1 MKINFD
7 EKEINLPEIIPL
19 IPMRNVVIF
28 PHMVLPLSVGRP
40 KSVKATERA
49 FETDKL
55 FISVAQKSPDIQE
68 PKPSDL
74 YQVGVICRILQILK
88 MPDTSIRLLAEGIQ
102 RVKVVNIVE
111 EEGMLKARYRLIEP
125 ETLPDT
131 TKNKALIRNLEA
143 LATEYVRLNRNISE
157 DMLINLENIKNN
169 EDKVDF
175 IAAHIELDLEIK
187 QKILESPLIQ
197 RLSYLSKELTKELE
211 ILRLRKKIASD
222 VQSRL
227 SKSQREYFLSQ
238 ELQAIQKELGM
249 AEGENPEIKEIEKKL
264 KKLPLTEEARKKA
277 EYELNK
283 LKQTNRM
290 SPEYTVSLNYLNWI
304 VELPW
309 EEPPRHRGVSIRK
322 AEHILEQDH
331 YGLKKVK
338 ERILEYLSVLEIVDK
353 MKGQILCFVGP
364 PGGGKTSLGQS
375 IARALKRKFTRL
387 SLGGVRDE
395 AEIRGHRKTYIG
407 AMPGVIIQ
415 AMRRLGTKN
424 PVIMLDEVDKM
435 SMDFR
440 GDPSAALLEV
450 LDPEQNYEFHDHY
463 LEIGYDLS
471 QVLFITTAND
481 LYAIPP
487 ALRDRMEVISLPGY
501 TEFEKVKIAQGYLLP
516 RQLAN
521 HGLTR
526 LHLKIEF
533 TEAAFQE
540 IIRHYTQEAGVR
552 QLEREIA
559 SVLRKIARHYL
570 KDKSKKYY
578 RITQKNIATYLG
590 VPKYSFAEVKKI
602 DQVGVANGLAWT
614 PVGGIPLQVE
624 VAVLE
629 GKGNLLLTGKLGDVM
644 KESANAALTFA
655 RAHYK
660 DYGIDSDFYQ
670 KKDIHVHVPEG
681 AIPKDGPSAGITI
694 ATAIISALSERKVKS
709 DYAMTGELTLTG
721 NVLPIGGL
729 AEKFV
734 AAHRAQIKN
743 VIIPKLNANEI
754 KEIPK
759 EITHG
764 LNIIPTETMNEVL
777 DLTLE
782 KPKDTK
788 KTKEYEII

>member
-1 MKINFD
+1 MKIKFG
-7 EKEINLPEIIPL
+7 EKEINLADIMPL

-28 PHMVLPLSVGRP
+28 PYEVIPLSVGRSR
-40 KSVKATERA
+40 SVKATERA

-55 FISVAQKSPDIQE
+55 FISIAQKTPDTQE

-74 YQVGVICRILQILK
+74 YQVGTICRILQLLK
-88 MPDTSIRLLAEGIQ
+88 MPDTSIRLLVEGIQ
-102 RVKVVNIVE
+102 RVKVVDIFE
-111 EEGMLKARYRLIEP
+111 EEGMLKARYNLIEP

-131 TKNKALIRNLEA
+131 PENRALMRNLEA
-143 LATEYVRLNRNISE
+143 LIKEYISLNKNIPE
-157 DMLINLENIKNN
+157 DMLINFNNIQNDEAKI
-169 EDKVDF
+169 DF
-175 IAAHIELDLEIK
+175 IAAHTELDLVVK
-187 QKILESPLIQ
+187 QKVLEYPLQQ
-197 RLSYLSKELTKELE
+197 RLPYLNKELAKEIE
-211 ILRLRKKIASD
+211 ILRLRKKIATD
-222 VQSRL
+222 VQSQL
-227 SKSQREYFLSQ
+227 SKSQREYLLSQ

-249 AEGENPEIKEIEKKL
+249 KEEENPEIREIEKKL

-309 EEPPRHRGVSIRK
+309 ENPPKGRKVSIKK
-322 AEHILEQDH
+322 AENILEQDH
-331 YGLKKVK
+331 YGLKQVK

-364 PGGGKTSLGQS
+364 PGVGKTSLGQS
-375 IARALKRKFTRL
+375 IARALKREFTRL

-415 AMRRLGTKN
+415 AMRRLGSKN

-450 LDPEQNYEFHDHY
+450 LDPEQNFEFHDHY

-501 TEFEKVKIAQGYLLP
+501 TEFEKVMIAKKYLFP
-516 RQLAN
+516 KQLAN

-526 LHLKIEF
+526 LHITIEF
-533 TEAAFQE
+533 TDTAFQE
-540 IIRHYTQEAGVR
+540 IVRHYTQEAGVR

-559 SVLRKIARHYL
+559 SILRKIARHYL
-570 KDKSKKYY
+570 ADKSKKHYK
-578 RITQKNIATYLG
+578 ITQKNISTYLG

-602 DQVGVANGLAWT
+602 DQAGIANGLAWT
-614 PVGGIPLQVE
+614 PAGGVPLQIE
-624 VAVLE
+624 VAALI
-629 GKGNLLLTGKLGDVM
+629 GKGNLILTGKLGDVM

-655 RAHYK
+655 RAHYQ
-660 DYGIDSDFYQ
+660 DYGIEENFYQ

-694 ATAIISALSERKVKS
+694 ATAIISALSGRKVKS

-729 AEKFV
+729 AEKLV
-734 AAHRAQIKN
+734 AAHRAQIEN
-743 VIIPKLNANEI
+743 VIIPKRNANQL

-759 EITHG
+759 ELKKG
-764 LNIIPTETMNEVL
+764 LNIIPVETMNEVL
-777 DLTLE
+777 NLTLE
-782 KPKDTK
+782 ETKDKNKNK
-788 KTKEYEII
+788 K

>member
-1 MKINFD
+1 
-7 EKEINLPEIIPL
+7 
-19 IPMRNVVIF
+19 
-28 PHMVLPLSVGRP
+28 MVLPLSVGRP

>member
-1 MKINFD
+1 MKIKFG
-7 EKEINLPEIIPL
+7 EKEINLADIMPL

-28 PHMVLPLSVGRP
+28 PYEVIPLSVGRSR
-40 KSVKATERA
+40 SVKATEKA

-55 FISVAQKSPDIQE
+55 FISIAQKTPDTQE

-74 YQVGVICRILQILK
+74 YQVGTICRILQLLK
-88 MPDTSIRLLAEGIQ
+88 MPDTSIRLLVEGIQ
-102 RVKVVNIVE
+102 RVKIVDIFE
-111 EEGMLKARYRLIEP
+111 EEGMLKARYNLIEP

-131 TKNKALIRNLEA
+131 PENRALMRNLES
-143 LATEYVRLNRNISE
+143 LIKEYISLNKNIPE
-157 DMLINLENIKNN
+157 DMWINFNN
-169 EDKVDF
+169 MQNDEAKIDF
-175 IAAHIELDLEIK
+175 IAAHTELDLVVK
-187 QKILESPLIQ
+187 QKVLEYPLQQ
-197 RLSYLSKELTKELE
+197 RLSYLNKELAKEIE
-211 ILRLRKKIASD
+211 ILRLRKKIATD
-222 VQSRL
+222 VQSQL
-227 SKSQREYFLSQ
+227 SKSQREYLLSQ

-249 AEGENPEIKEIEKKL
+249 KEEENPEIREIEKKL

-309 EEPPRHRGVSIRK
+309 ENPPKGRKVSIKK
-322 AEHILEQDH
+322 AENILEQDH
-331 YGLKKVK
+331 YGLKQVK

-364 PGGGKTSLGQS
+364 PGVGKTSLGQS
-375 IARALKRKFTRL
+375 IARALKREFTRL

-415 AMRRLGTKN
+415 AMRRLGSKN

-450 LDPEQNYEFHDHY
+450 LDPEQNFEFHDHY

-501 TEFEKVKIAQGYLLP
+501 TEFEKVMIAKKYLFP
-516 RQLAN
+516 KQLAN

-526 LHLKIEF
+526 LHITIEF
-533 TEAAFQE
+533 TDTAFQE
-540 IIRHYTQEAGVR
+540 IVRHYTQEAGVR

-559 SVLRKIARHYL
+559 SILRKIARHYL
-570 KDKSKKYY
+570 ADKSKKHYK
-578 RITQKNIATYLG
+578 ITQKNISTYLG
-590 VPKYSFAEVKKI
+590 VPKYSFAEVKQI
-602 DQVGVANGLAWT
+602 DQAGIANGLAWT
-614 PVGGIPLQVE
+614 PVGGVPLQIE
-624 VAVLE
+624 VAVLV
-629 GKGNLLLTGKLGDVM
+629 GKGNLILTGKLGDVM

-655 RAHYK
+655 RAHYQ
-660 DYGIDSDFYQ
+660 DYGIEEDFYQ

-694 ATAIISALSERKVKS
+694 ATAIISALSGRKVKS
-709 DYAMTGELTLTG
+709 NYAMTGELTLTG
-721 NVLPIGGL
+721 KVLPIGGL
-729 AEKFV
+729 AEKLV
-734 AAHRAQIKN
+734 AAHRAQIEN
-743 VIIPKLNANEI
+743 VIIPKGNVNQL

-759 EITHG
+759 ELKKG
-764 LNIIPTETMNEVL
+764 LNIIPVETMNEVL
-777 DLTLE
+777 NLTLE
-782 KPKDTK
+782 ETK
-788 KTKEYEII
+788 GKKK

>member
-1 MKINFD
+1 MKIKFG
-7 EKEINLPEIIPL
+7 EKEINLADIMPL

-28 PHMVLPLSVGRP
+28 PYEVIPLSVGRSR
-40 KSVKATERA
+40 SVKATERA

-55 FISVAQKSPDIQE
+55 FISIAQKTPDTQE

-74 YQVGVICRILQILK
+74 YQVGTICRILQLLK
-88 MPDTSIRLLAEGIQ
+88 MPDTSIRLLVEGIQ
-102 RVKVVNIVE
+102 RVKVVDIFE
-111 EEGMLKARYRLIEP
+111 EEGMLKARYNLIEP

-131 TKNKALIRNLEA
+131 PENRALMRNLEA
-143 LATEYVRLNRNISE
+143 LIKEYISLNKNIPE
-157 DMLINLENIKNN
+157 DMLINFNNIQNDEAKI
-169 EDKVDF
+169 DF
-175 IAAHIELDLEIK
+175 IAAHTELDLVVK
-187 QKILESPLIQ
+187 QKVLEYPLQQ
-197 RLSYLSKELTKELE
+197 RLPYLNKELAKEIE
-211 ILRLRKKIASD
+211 ILRLRKKIATD
-222 VQSRL
+222 VQSQL
-227 SKSQREYFLSQ
+227 SKSQREYLLSQ

-249 AEGENPEIKEIEKKL
+249 KEEENPEIREIEKKL

-309 EEPPRHRGVSIRK
+309 ENPPKGRKVSIKK
-322 AEHILEQDH
+322 AENILEQDH
-331 YGLKKVK
+331 YGLKQVK

-364 PGGGKTSLGQS
+364 PGVGKTSLGQS
-375 IARALKRKFTRL
+375 IARALKREFTRL

-415 AMRRLGTKN
+415 AMRRLGSKN

-450 LDPEQNYEFHDHY
+450 LDPEQNFEFHDHY

-501 TEFEKVKIAQGYLLP
+501 TEFEKVMIAKKYLFP
-516 RQLAN
+516 KQLAN

-526 LHLKIEF
+526 LHITIEF
-533 TEAAFQE
+533 TDTAFQE
-540 IIRHYTQEAGVR
+540 IVRHYTQEAGVR

-559 SVLRKIARHYL
+559 SILRKIARHYL
-570 KDKSKKYY
+570 ADKSKKHYK
-578 RITQKNIATYLG
+578 ITQKNISTYLG
-590 VPKYSFAEVKKI
+590 VPKYSFAEVKQI
-602 DQVGVANGLAWT
+602 DQAGIANGLAWT
-614 PVGGIPLQVE
+614 PVGGVPLQIE
-624 VAVLE
+624 VAVLV
-629 GKGNLLLTGKLGDVM
+629 GKGNLILTGKLGDVM

-655 RAHYK
+655 RAHYQ
-660 DYGIDSDFYQ
+660 DYGIEEDFYQ

-694 ATAIISALSERKVKS
+694 ATAIISALSGRKVKS
-709 DYAMTGELTLTG
+709 NYAMTGELTLTG
-721 NVLPIGGL
+721 KVLPIGGL
-729 AEKFV
+729 AEKLV
-734 AAHRAQIKN
+734 AAHRAQIEN
-743 VIIPKLNANEI
+743 VIIPKGNVNQL

-759 EITHG
+759 ELKKG
-764 LNIIPTETMNEVL
+764 LNIIPVETMNEVL
-777 DLTLE
+777 NLTLE
-782 KPKDTK
+782 ETK
-788 KTKEYEII
+788 GKKK

>member
-1 MKINFD
+1 MKINF
-7 EKEINLPEIIPL
+7 EGKEINLADIIPL

-28 PHMVLPLSVGRP
+28 PYEVIPLSVGRSR
-40 KSVKATERA
+40 SVKATERA

-55 FISVAQKSPDIQE
+55 FISVAQKSSDIQE

-74 YQVGVICRILQILK
+74 YQVGTVCRILQILK
-88 MPDTSIRLLAEGIQ
+88 MPDTSIRLLVEGVQ
-102 RVKVVNIVE
+102 RVKIVDIFE
-111 EEGMLKARYRLIEP
+111 EEGMLKARFNLIKQ

-131 TKNKALIRNLEA
+131 PENKALIQNLEA
-143 LATEYVRLNRNISE
+143 LVKEYISLNRNIPE
-157 DMLINLENIKNN
+157 DILINFTNIQKD
-169 EDKVDF
+169 EYKIDLV
-175 IAAHIELDLEIK
+175 AAHTELDLAVK
-187 QKILESPLIQ
+187 QKILEYPIRE
-197 RLSYLSKELTKELE
+197 RLSYLNKELAKEID

-227 SKSQREYFLSQ
+227 SKSQREYLLSQ

-249 AEGENPEIKEIEKKL
+249 REGENPEIKEIEEKL

-290 SPEYTVSLNYLNWI
+290 SPEYNVSLNYLNWI

-309 EEPPRHRGVSIRK
+309 KEPRHREISIKK
-322 AEHILEQDH
+322 AENILEQDH
-331 YGLKKVK
+331 YGLKQVK

-353 MKGQILCFVGP
+353 MKGQILCFIGP
-364 PGGGKTSLGQS
+364 PGVGKTSLGRS
-375 IARALKRKFTRL
+375 IARALKREFTRL

-415 AMRRLGTKN
+415 AMRRLGSKN

-450 LDPEQNYEFHDHY
+450 LDSEQNFEFHDHY

-481 LYAIPP
+481 IYAIPP
-487 ALRDRMEVISLPGY
+487 ALRDRMEVIFLPGY
-501 TEFEKVKIAQGYLLP
+501 TEFEKVKIAEKYLFP
-516 RQLAN
+516 KQLAN

-526 LHLKIEF
+526 LHTKIEF
-533 TEAAFQE
+533 TESTFQE
-540 IIRHYTQEAGVR
+540 IARHYTQEAGVR

-559 SVLRKIARHYL
+559 SILRKIARQYL
-570 KDKSKKYY
+570 ADKSKKHYK
-578 RITQKNIATYLG
+578 ITQKNVSTYLG
-590 VPKYSFAEVKKI
+590 VSKYNFAEIKKI
-602 DQVGVANGLAWT
+602 DQVGTANGLAWT
-614 PVGGIPLQVE
+614 PVGGVPLQIE
-624 VAVLE
+624 VAVLV

-655 RAHYK
+655 RAHYQ
-660 DYGIDSDFYQ
+660 DYRIEEDFYQ
-670 KKDIHVHVPEG
+670 KKDIHVHIPEG

-694 ATAIISALSERKVKS
+694 ATAIISALSGRKVKS
-709 DYAMTGELTLTG
+709 DYAMTGELTLRG

-729 AEKFV
+729 AEKLV

-743 VIIPKLNANEI
+743 VIIPKQNANQL

-759 EITHG
+759 ELKKG
-764 LNIIPTETMNEVL
+764 LNIIPVETMNEVL

-782 KPKDTK
+782 KPADEK
-788 KTKEYEII
+788 KPKKQEVV

>member
-1 MKINFD
+1 MKIKFG
-7 EKEINLPEIIPL
+7 EKEINLADIMPL
-19 IPMRNVVIF
+19 IPIRNVVIF
-28 PHMVLPLSVGRP
+28 PYEVIPLSVGRSR
-40 KSVKATERA
+40 SVKATERA

-55 FISVAQKSPDIQE
+55 FISIAQKSSDTQN

-74 YQVGVICRILQILK
+74 YQVGTICRILQLLK
-88 MPDTSIRLLAEGIQ
+88 MPDTSIRLLVEGIQ
-102 RVKVVNIVE
+102 RVKVVDIFE
-111 EEGMLKARYRLIEP
+111 EEGMLKARYNLIEP

-131 TKNKALIRNLEA
+131 SGNRALMRNLED
-143 LATEYVRLNRNISE
+143 LIKEYISLNKNIPE
-157 DMLINLENIKNN
+157 DMLINFNNIQNDEPKI
-169 EDKVDF
+169 DF
-175 IAAHIELDLEIK
+175 IAAHTELDLVVK
-187 QKILESPLIQ
+187 QKILEYPLQQ
-197 RLSYLSKELTKELE
+197 RLPYLNKELAKEIG
-211 ILRLRKKIASD
+211 ILRLRKKIATD
-222 VQSRL
+222 VQSQL
-227 SKSQREYFLSQ
+227 SKSQKEYLLSQ
-238 ELQAIQKELGM
+238 ELQAIQKELGIK
-249 AEGENPEIKEIEKKL
+249 EKENPEIKEIEKKL

-304 VELPW
+304 VEVPW
-309 EEPPRHRGVSIRK
+309 ENPPKGRKVSIKK
-322 AEHILEQDH
+322 AENILEQDH
-331 YGLKKVK
+331 YGLKQVK

-364 PGGGKTSLGQS
+364 PGVGKTSLGQS
-375 IARALKRKFTRL
+375 IARALKREFTRL

-415 AMRRLGTKN
+415 AMRRLGSKN

-450 LDPEQNYEFHDHY
+450 LDPEQNFEFHDHY

-501 TEFEKVKIAQGYLLP
+501 TEFEKVMIAKKYLLP
-516 RQLAN
+516 KQLAN

-526 LHLKIEF
+526 LHITIEF
-533 TEAAFQE
+533 IDTAFQE
-540 IIRHYTQEAGVR
+540 IVRHYTQEAGVR

-559 SVLRKIARHYL
+559 SILRKIARHYL
-570 KDKSKKYY
+570 ADKSKKHYK
-578 RITQKNIATYLG
+578 ITQKNISTYLG

-602 DQVGVANGLAWT
+602 DQAGIANGLAWT
-614 PVGGIPLQVE
+614 PAGGVPLQIE
-624 VAVLE
+624 VAALI
-629 GKGNLLLTGKLGDVM
+629 GKGNLILTGKLGDVM

-655 RAHYK
+655 RAHYQ
-660 DYGIDSDFYQ
+660 DYGIEENFYQ

-694 ATAIISALSERKVKS
+694 ATAIISALSGRKVKS

-729 AEKFV
+729 AEKLV
-734 AAHRAQIKN
+734 AAHRAQIEN
-743 VIIPKLNANEI
+743 VIIPKRNANQL

-759 EITHG
+759 ELKKG
-764 LNIIPTETMNEVL
+764 LNIIPVETMNEVL
-777 DLTLE
+777 NLTLE
-782 KPKDTK
+782 ETKDKNK
-788 KTKEYEII
+788 K